1 MNFLP
6 DETAFDKDIFE
17 LFKLVPKAQTH
28 IHSDGAPSLEYV
40 KEILIKE
47 KNYTPKQAQ
56 EFVKIPQRYTD
67 LCDFL
72 SYFYRINELIKTPEQ
87 VRKSIRDF
95 CTHEFQDGV
104 KYTELRTPYKG
115 ADEFRAVIEGI
126 EEAKKDTG
134 NQCTFKVIVVAE
146 RHLPDSIEEVFQK
159 AVELRDIYPD
169 YIVGVDIASDEEH
182 FAITRFEKTLLKYG
196 KIIPMTLHA
205 GETVKS
211 EQLSPPESM
220 MKAIEFGAKRIGHGL
235 ALFNDDGEVLKKV
248 LENDIGIETNVS
260 SNFMIAGIDPEKHP
274 LKRMLKEGVIAS
286 FSSDD
291 PPFFRT
297 YMSKELMIIYLAGIV
312 NSWDEIKTLC
322 LNGLRMSFAH
332 EEEKRKLINEFNMQF
347 EELEKDSHWGK
358 VIEKL
363 F

>member
-6 DETAFDKDIFE
+6 DETTFDKDIFE

-28 IHSDGAPSLEYV
+28 IHADGAPSLNCV

-47 KNYTPKQAQ
+47 KNYTPEQAQ

-87 VRKSIRDF
+87 IRNSIKDF
-95 CTHEFQDGV
+95 CVHEVEDGV

-115 ADEFRAVIEGI
+115 EEEFRAVIEGI
-126 EEAKKDTG
+126 EEAKKLAGGTS
-134 NQCTFKVIVVAE
+134 KVIIVAE
-146 RHLPDSIEEVFQK
+146 RHLPDSIEEIFQK
-159 AVELRDIYPD
+159 AVELREKYSD
-169 YIVGVDIASDEEH
+169 YVVGVDIASDEEH

-235 ALFNDDGEVLKKV
+235 ALFDDSGEVLKKV
-248 LENDIGIETNVS
+248 LANNIGIETNVS

-312 NSWDEIKTLC
+312 SSWDEIKTLC
-322 LNGLRMSFAH
+322 LNGLKMSFAP
-332 EEEKRKLINEFNMQF
+332 EEEKNKLIEEFSQQF
-347 EELEKDSHWGK
+347 TRLEKDSHWGK